1 MDEGDGGEEDE
12 DTGGRDLLGFPR
24 ACLLD
29 SLPSGPGARRGR
41 CLYIGRV
48 QVMGSLGFPTRRR
61 LSSVRKKRAGLL
73 IRWPLAC

>member
-29 SLPSGPGARRGR
+29 SLPEWNPEHGGVGAF
-41 CLYIGRV
+41 I
-48 QVMGSLGFPTRRR
+48 
-61 LSSVRKKRAGLL
+61 
-73 IRWPLAC
+73 